1 MAPEPTITDVEAIVA
16 RLGAEERA
24 RFARI
29 YHVSTAEARLR
40 VPAPMAPWVERTFGS
55 VAQVE
60 SQRIVRISNVVS
72 GEGTLFNSLRARRP
86 VRAALRAD
94 DSIAAELADDPWADP
109 LEQTPEDV
117 FGRIESEHGITA
129 ANVAKYDSA
138 HGIVI
143 FKQPDPLAF
152 TRTSIAGHFALV
164 RDWLAAAHADDPEA
178 IYPYVLWNCLWR
190 AGGSIVRGHMQAQLA
205 RGRHYA
211 KIERLRHDAEGYRAA
226 HGTGYFEDLLAVHR
240 ALGLAWETDGIAGL
254 AHLTPAKEKEVLLIG
269 DALDAPLGDGLAG
282 AVYETLR
289 AFRDVL
295 GVKSFNVGVLL
306 PPVAPVEE
314 SWAGFPALVRIVD
327 RGDLGTRTSDI
338 GGMEMFAEAI
348 VASDPFAVHRAI
360 TTGEA

>member
-1 MAPEPTITDVEAIVA
+1 MAPPPAITDLPALVA
-16 RLGAEERA
+16 RLGAEARA

-29 YHVSTAEARLR
+29 YDVSTAEAHLR
-40 VPAPMAPWVERTFGS
+40 VPAPMVPWVERTFGPLAS
-55 VAQVE
+55 VERQL
-60 SQRIVRISNVVS
+60 IVRVSNVVT

-86 VRAALRAD
+86 VRAAMRTD
-94 DSIAAELADDPWADP
+94 DSIASELASDPWANP

-117 FGRIESEHGITA
+117 FGRIESEHGTTA

-138 HGIVI
+138 HAIVI

-152 TRTSIAGHFALV
+152 TRQSIAGHFALA

-178 IYPYVLWNCLWR
+178 VYPYVLWNCLWR

-226 HGTGYFEDLLAVHR
+226 HGAGYFEDLGTVHR
-240 ALGLAWETDGIAGL
+240 DLGLAWEFEGVAGL
-254 AHLTPAKEKEVLLIG
+254 AHLTPAKEKEVLLLG
-269 DALDAPLGDGLAG
+269 DGLDDPIGDGLAG

-295 GVKSFNVGVLL
+295 GVRSFNMGVLL
-306 PPVAPVEE
+306 PPMARVQE

-348 VASDPFAVHRAI
+348 VASDPFAVHRAV
-360 TTGEA
+360 TTGES